1 MASDPDPS
9 AALPSLAMGFF
20 DSHCHLD
27 PSVYGDDAGVDQV
40 VARAHEAGVRR
51 MVNIGC
57 GTDAEAFERALAVAE
72 RHPSVWATAGT
83 HPHDASRWTA
93 QTADAIRRVAP
104 HPRLVAIG
112 ELGLDFH
119 YDSSPRDQQ
128 REVLRVQVRLA
139 LELALPII
147 VHDRES
153 QSETFQIL
161 REEQAF
167 SGAGLLY
174 HCFTGTPGEMAAI
187 VEAGGY
193 VSIPGIVTFKNAGVM
208 REVAREVPADR
219 YMVETDSPYLTPIP
233 FRGQKNEPGRVPLVG
248 AAVAAARGTHVD
260 EIARQS
266 WQNAS
271 RFFRIDDPA

>member
-1 MASDPDPS
+1 MSTPDRPDHAGDPG
-9 AALPSLAMGFF
+9 LF

-27 PSVYGDDAGVDQV
+27 PSVYGDDDGVDQV
-40 VARAHEAGVRR
+40 VARARLAGVRR

-72 RHPSVWATAGT
+72 RHDCVWATAGT
-83 HPHDASRWTA
+83 HPHDASRFSA
-93 QTADAIRRVAP
+93 QTEAALRRVAP
-104 HPRLVAIG
+104 HPRLVALG
-112 ELGLDFH
+112 EIGLDFH

-128 REVLRVQVRLA
+128 REVLRAQIRLA

-153 QSETFQIL
+153 QAETFQIL
-161 REEQAF
+161 KDEQAF

-174 HCFTGTPGEMAAI
+174 HCFTGTVAEMWAI

-208 REVAREVPADR
+208 REVAAAVPEDR
-219 YMVETDSPYLTPIP
+219 YMVETDSPYLTPVP
-233 FRGQKNEPGRVPLVG
+233 FRGQKNEPGRVVLVG
-248 AAVAAARGTHVD
+248 AAVAAARGVQAHEV
-260 EIARQS
+260 ARQS

-271 RFFRIDDPA
+271 RFFRLPG